1 MNGNLNK
8 PLQSFTIKSYHVLRK
23 AIIISFNSL
32 LPCKQDSMIR
42 NMCELI
48 FSSIAFSTY
57 SVFHYFYSL
66 QTPKKFLRLR
76 LNWNK
81 MMKLGKVW
89 KDTWQSMKIQQQAKK
104 LRKGTNGTT
113 NAVFSCLLWD
123 LQVWLL
129 VKIFIWSL
137 NIFLL
142 ILIRKKWPY
151 TFQDW

>member
-1 MNGNLNK
+1 MQFEQTAKFCNRTL
-8 PLQSFTIKSYHVLRK
+8 SCIKK
-23 AIIISFNSL
+23 TIIISLSSL

-42 NMCELI
+42 NMCEFI
-48 FSSIAFSTY
+48 FWSIAFSTY
-57 SVFHYFYSL
+57 TSVRYWFYSL
-66 QTPKKFLRLR
+66 QAPKKFLRLR
-76 LNWNK
+76 FNWNK

-89 KDTWQSMKIQQQAKK
+89 KDTWQSMKIQQQTKK

-129 VKIFIWSL
+129 VK
-137 NIFLL
+137 
-142 ILIRKKWPY
+142 RKWYY